1 MTVNHLNRVTT
12 TINNLL
18 HRVAR
23 VIHPNFFNRWQAR
36 VWDYVFYFAQD
47 ENSVISY
54 QMKMI
59 FDKDERVTHYFW
71 KPVDPYKGTCP
82 DPFH

>member
-23 VIHPNFFNRWQAR
+23 VVHHNFFNGWQAR
-36 VWDYVFYFAQD
+36 VWDYVFFAQD
-47 ENSVISY
+47 ENSVVSC
-54 QMKMI
+54 QM
-59 FDKDERVTHYFW
+59 R
-71 KPVDPYKGTCP
+71 
-82 DPFH
+82 

>member
-18 HRVAR
+18 HRIAR
-23 VIHPNFFNRWQAR
+23 VVHPNFFNGWHPR

-47 ENSVISY
+47 EKSVVSC
-54 QMKMI
+54 QMKVI

-71 KPVDPYKGTCP
+71 KPVDPYKGACP
-82 DPFH
+82 APFH